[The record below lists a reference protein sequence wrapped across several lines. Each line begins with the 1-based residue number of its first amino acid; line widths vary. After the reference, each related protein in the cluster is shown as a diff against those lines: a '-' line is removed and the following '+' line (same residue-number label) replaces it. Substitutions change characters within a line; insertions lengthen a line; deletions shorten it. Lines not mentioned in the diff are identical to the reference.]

1 MHFASTSA
9 SASVSSLSASSLGSS
24 ASPTSVLVSTILV
37 SSLEQVENAMAD
49 LAAVGGVDVEVR
61 SLNRQD
67 EAGRILSA
75 LTEAVDI
82 NWRIM
87 QWMLGPL

>member
-1 MHFASTSA
+1 
-9 SASVSSLSASSLGSS
+9 
-24 ASPTSVLVSTILV
+24 
-37 SSLEQVENAMAD
+37 MAD
-49 LAAVGGVDVEVR
+49 LVAVGGVDVEVL

-67 EAGRILSA
+67 EAGCILAA